1 MRVSNMRR
9 VTGFLSA
16 LALSWVFIDAAVT
29 SELPAPGG
37 SQAVKSAEVALKDGR
52 VQEGMLALQHAA
64 KKGDLKALLRIAEVF
79 ESGTLV
85 AQDQLKACQIYSIAA
100 DHYSRV
106 DRFDPGAA
114 LVATAFRRTAKCY
127 AKGFAKPGWERNM
140 RAVAELYFH
149 AGVTL
154 RDPESAF
161 ELARLYLSGEGIPQN
176 TALAV
181 EMLQNAARRHYPPA
195 QALLGSMMWEGKVMK
210 RRPAQGLALL
220 VLGRERASPENR
232 PWIAM
237 LHDEAIIAAPKPVER
252 EARGLVEKWNSVY
265 GVDGDK
271 TLVASRTA
279 LDNPSIPT
287 PARSPTRELNG
298 LDFDFISGMTES
310 FENRTTRAN
319 VPLSTADEAAVK

>member
-1 MRVSNMRR
+1 
-9 VTGFLSA
+9 
-16 LALSWVFIDAAVT
+16 
-29 SELPAPGG
+29 
-37 SQAVKSAEVALKDGR
+37 
-52 VQEGMLALQHAA
+52 
-64 KKGDLKALLRIAEVF
+64 
-79 ESGTLV
+79 
-85 AQDQLKACQIYSIAA
+85 
-100 DHYSRV
+100 V

-114 LVATAFRRTAKCY
+114 LVATAFRRTARCY

-220 VLGRERASPENR
+220 VIGRERASSDNR
-232 PWIAM
+232 PWIAI
-237 LHDEAIIAAPKPVER
+237 LHDEALIAAPKPVER

-265 GVDGDK
+265 GAGGDR
-271 TLVASRTA
+271 TLVASKTP
-279 LDNPSIPT
+279 LNNPSIPT
-287 PARSPTRELNG
+287 PAKSPTRELNG
-298 LDFDFISGMTES
+298 IDFDFINGMSES

-319 VPLSTADEAAVK
+319 VPLSSDDEAAVK